1 MSQTITPSSLKA
13 SLAPNPT
20 RAATVDDG
28 GNVLG
33 EFLQETLAMTKR
45 LFIQLQRRPST
56 LIAGVIQP
64 FMWLILFGALFYNA
78 PQGLFGND
86 LSYAKFLAPGVIVFT
101 AFSGALNAGLP
112 VMFDREFGFLNRL
125 LVAPLTTRYSIV
137 AASTI
142 YIIALSFIQTASIVA
157 ASAFLGAGLP
167 SLAGLGAI
175 ALIVFLIVLGMTA
188 LSLSLT
194 FALPGHIELIA
205 VIFVTNL
212 PLLFA
217 STALAPLNFMA
228 DWLKVIASLNPLT
241 YAIEPIRYI
250 YFNQHWSF
258 DSIVLQTPWLD
269 LNFLTVL
276 ALLSAFDLLILLAIQ
291 PLLRRRFA

>member
-1 MSQTITPSSLKA
+1 M
-13 SLAPNPT
+13 
-20 RAATVDDG
+20 
-28 GNVLG
+28 
-33 EFLQETLAMTKR
+33 
-45 LFIQLQRRPST
+45 
-56 LIAGVIQP
+56 
-64 FMWLILFGALFYNA
+64 
-78 PQGLFGND
+78 
-86 LSYAKFLAPGVIVFT
+86 
-101 AFSGALNAGLP
+101 LN
-112 VMFDREFGFLNRL
+112 REFGFLNRL

-142 YIIALSFIQTASIVA
+142 YIIALSFIQTAWIVT
-157 ASAFLGAGLP
+157 ASAFADLP
-167 SLAGLGAI
+167 NLAGLGPI

-241 YAIEPIRYI
+241 YPNRTNPLYL
-250 YFNQHWSF
+250 FQS
-258 DSIVLQTPWLD
+258 
-269 LNFLTVL
+269 
-276 ALLSAFDLLILLAIQ
+276 ALVF
-291 PLLRRRFA
+291 